1 MPHNIYLGL
10 VHYPVYDKGGD
21 VVATAITN
29 LDIHDIARMART
41 YGIRRYFMITPLE
54 AQQEMAGR
62 VLRHWTEGSGAAYN
76 PLRKEALSMVSVVP
90 DLDAAQ
96 QYIGD
101 DCGGRTATVVTTT
114 ARMAEGAMDYHELR
128 QKMAGDEGPFLI
140 LFGTGWG
147 MEERF
152 LKKAHY
158 RLKPISGPGAYN
170 HLSVRSAAAI
180 IVDRLLGDRQ
190 E

>member
-1 MPHNIYLGL
+1 MPDNIYLGL

-21 VVATAITN
+21 IVATAITN

-54 AQQEMAGR
+54 TQQEMAGR
-62 VLRHWTEGSGAAYN
+62 VLRHWTEGTGADYN
-76 PLRKEALSMVSVVP
+76 PLRKEALSRVSVVP
-90 DLDAAQ
+90 DLETAQ
-96 QYIGD
+96 QAIAA
-101 DCGGRTATVVTTT
+101 DCDGRTATVIATT
-114 ARMAEGAMDYHELR
+114 ARLADDAVDYSDLRRRMAEDA
-128 QKMAGDEGPFLI
+128 GPFLV

-158 RLKPISGPGAYN
+158 RLKPISGPESYN